1 MKKILI
7 AAALL
12 IGFKN
17 VSAQADPT
25 ATAAKSIETAPSF
38 KIIKAP
44 DSTAFSSTEL
54 KKDKPFVLMFFSP
67 DCEHCQKETKEL
79 LAYKQELKGL
89 QIIMVSPLS
98 FDLIKTFYQ
107 DYGLASMPD
116 VVVGQDANYALG
128 SRYQL
133 RTYPSIF
140 VYDAKGK
147 LAKAFVGNAGVPA
160 ILDAVK

>member
-1 MKKILI
+1 MVL
-7 AAALL
+7 AFQNL
-12 IGFKN
+12 
-17 VSAQADPT
+17 SAQTDLT
-25 ATAAKSIETAPSF
+25 AAAAKSIEQAPVF
-38 KIIKAP
+38 KIIRVP
-44 DSTAFSSTEL
+44 DSTVFESIQL
-54 KKDKPFVLMFFSP
+54 KKNKPFVLMFFSP

-98 FDLIKTFYQ
+98 FDLIKNFYQ
-107 DYGLASMPD
+107 DYGLASMQD

-140 VYDAKGK
+140 VYDTKGK

>member
-1 MKKILI
+1 MVL
-7 AAALL
+7 AFQNL
-12 IGFKN
+12 
-17 VSAQADPT
+17 SAQTDPT
-25 ATAAKSIETAPSF
+25 AAAAKSIEQAPAF
-38 KIIKAP
+38 KIIRVP
-44 DSTAFSSTEL
+44 DSTVFESTQL

-89 QIIMVSPLS
+89 QIVMVSPLS

-116 VVVGQDANYALG
+116 VIMGQDNSYALG

-133 RTYPSIF
+133 RTYPSIY
-140 VYDAKGK
+140 VYDARGK
-147 LAKAFVGNAGVPA
+147 LAKAFAGNAGVPA